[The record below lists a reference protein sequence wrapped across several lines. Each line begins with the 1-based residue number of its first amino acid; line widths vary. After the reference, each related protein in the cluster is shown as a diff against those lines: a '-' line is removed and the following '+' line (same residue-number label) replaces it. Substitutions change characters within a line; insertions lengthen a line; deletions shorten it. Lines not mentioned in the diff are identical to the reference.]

1 MNLLVTGGAGF
12 IGSEFVRQAVEKGY
26 RVSVI
31 DKLTYAGSLDR
42 ISSVKDDIVFYK
54 DDIRNEE
61 CIKKIIKADNIEAV
75 VNFAAETH
83 VDRSILEPN
92 EFINTNIYGTVSIL
106 NSLRNSD
113 VLLVHISTDEV
124 YGELG
129 KEGKF
134 SEDSPLRPNSPYSA
148 SKASADLLVNAYA
161 RTFSLKTRI
170 VRPSN
175 NYGMWQF
182 PEKLIPVVI
191 YKALNNQ
198 RIPVYGDGSNIREW
212 TYVKDC
218 CNAIFKVL
226 IEGEDANVYNVGS
239 GDEMTNLNL
248 VKKIL
253 SFLNKP
259 EDLIEFVKDRPGH
272 DFRYSLNTEKISK
285 NLGWK
290 PSFTLE
296 QGLRETVAW
305 YVQNYEWLEKEVAN
319 LKDYWSRV
327 YRSKS

>member
-1 MNLLVTGGAGF
+1 MNILITGGAGF
-12 IGSEFVRQAVEKGY
+12 IGSEFVRQSVERGY
-26 RVSVI
+26 KVSVI
-31 DKLTYAGSLDR
+31 DKLTYAGSMDR
-42 ISSVKDDIVFYK
+42 INSVVKEIRFYK
-54 DDIRNEE
+54 DDIKNEDS
-61 CIKKIIKADNIEAV
+61 IKKIIKTDKIEAII
-75 VNFAAETH
+75 NFAAETH
-83 VDRSILEPN
+83 VDRSILKPD
-92 EFINTNIYGTVSIL
+92 EFISTNICGITSIL
-106 NSLRNSD
+106 NSLANSD
-113 VLLVHISTDEV
+113 VLLLHVSTDEV

-148 SKASADLLVNAYA
+148 SKASADLLIKAYA
-161 RTFSLKTRI
+161 RTFSLRTRI

-198 RIPVYGDGSNIREW
+198 KVPIYADGSNIREW

-218 CNAIFKVL
+218 CSAIFKVL
-226 IEGEDANVYNVGS
+226 NDGKDSNIYNIGS
-239 GDEMTNLNL
+239 GEEMTNLNL

-253 SFLNKP
+253 SILGKSD
-259 EDLIEFVKDRPGH
+259 ELIEFVKDRPGH

-285 NLGWK
+285 ELGWK
-290 PSFTLE
+290 PSFSVDD
-296 QGLRETVAW
+296 GLKETVQW
-305 YVQNYEWLEKEVAN
+305 YVENYAWLEKEVSN
-319 LKDYWSRV
+319 LKEYWNKV

>member
-1 MNLLVTGGAGF
+1 MNILITGGAGF
-12 IGSEFVRQAVEKGY
+12 IGSEFVRQSVEKGY
-26 RVSVI
+26 KVSVI
-31 DKLTYAGSLDR
+31 DKLTYAGSMDR
-42 ISSVKDDIVFYK
+42 INSVIEEIRFYK
-54 DDIRNEE
+54 DDIKNEDS
-61 CIKKIIKADNIEAV
+61 IKKIIKTDKIEAV
-75 VNFAAETH
+75 INFAAETH

-92 EFINTNIYGTVSIL
+92 EFINTNICGTTSIL
-106 NSLRNSD
+106 NSLANSD
-113 VLLVHISTDEV
+113 VLLVHVSTDEV

-129 KEGKF
+129 KDGKF

-148 SKASADLLVNAYA
+148 SKASADLLINAYA
-161 RTFSLKTRI
+161 RTYSLRTRI

-198 RIPVYGDGSNIREW
+198 RVPVYADGSNIREW

-218 CNAIFKVL
+218 CSAIFKVL
-226 IEGEDANVYNVGS
+226 NDGKDSNVYNIGS
-239 GDEMTNLNL
+239 GEEMTNLNL

-253 SFLNKP
+253 SILGKSD
-259 EDLIEFVKDRPGH
+259 DLIEFVKDRPGH

-285 NLGWK
+285 ELGWK
-290 PSFTLE
+290 PSFSLD
-296 QGLRETVAW
+296 QGLKETVQW
-305 YVQNYEWLEKEVAN
+305 YVENYAWLEKEVAN
-319 LKDYWSRV
+319 LKEYWNKV